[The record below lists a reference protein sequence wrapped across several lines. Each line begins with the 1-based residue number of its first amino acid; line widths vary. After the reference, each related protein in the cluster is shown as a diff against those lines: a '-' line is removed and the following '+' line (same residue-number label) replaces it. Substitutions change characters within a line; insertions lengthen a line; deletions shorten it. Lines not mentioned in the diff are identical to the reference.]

1 MGEALRQCRT
11 LARSITLLCL
21 LAAAALCAACSHGR
35 DTAAPSAIKLGERMS
50 PGPWGEISRGR
61 YLVRAGDCVACHTA
75 DGGVPFA
82 GDRAIPTPFGTLYS
96 SNLTPDPDTG
106 IGRWNDEDFYRAMHE
121 GIDRQGNHLYP
132 AFPYP
137 WYTRLSRDD
146 VLAIKAYLDTLAP
159 VRQAHRANELP
170 WPLNQR
176 GVMAGWNGM
185 FFDAGTYRPDPK
197 RSAQWNRGAYLVKGL
212 GHCGACHSA
221 KNLAG
226 AVDEDDPLTGGFA
239 ENAFAPSLAGGV
251 RDGLGSWTEQD
262 IVEYLGTGRNSR
274 TSAAGPM
281 AQVVQD
287 STQYLSKPDLQAIAT
302 YLKSLPAPKDKTV
315 ASIDQD
321 ILDRGAALYVDN
333 CEGCHLKQ
341 GQGEIGAF
349 PPLRQSSAVQAQS
362 ADTLIG
368 VILDG
373 ARIPQTTAEPTGL
386 AMQGFADRLDD
397 AQIADL
403 TTYIRNAWGNHA
415 EAVDAGHVQDL
426 RETLRKSPGG

>member
-1 MGEALRQCRT
+1 MA
-11 LARSITLLCL
+11 LARSLALPCL
-21 LAAAALCAACSHGR
+21 LAAAALCSACSHGR
-35 DTAAPSAIKLGERMS
+35 DAAAPSAVKLGQRMS
-50 PGPWGEISRGR
+50 AGPWDEIARGR

-75 DGGVPFA
+75 EGGAPFA

-106 IGRWNDEDFYRAMHE
+106 IGRWTDEDFYRAMHE
-121 GIDRQGNHLYP
+121 GIDRQGNPLYP

-159 VRQAHRANELP
+159 VRQTHRPNELP
-170 WPLNQR
+170 WPLDQR
-176 GVMAGWNGM
+176 GVMAAWNAM
-185 FFDAGTYRPDPK
+185 FFEAGTYRPDPK

-212 GHCGACHSA
+212 GHCGACHSD

-226 AVDEDDPLTGGFA
+226 AVGKDTLTGGFA

-262 IVEYLGTGRNSR
+262 IVQYLGTGRNRR
-274 TSAAGPM
+274 TAAAGPM
-281 AQVVQD
+281 AQVVED
-287 STQYLSKPDLQAIAT
+287 STRYLSKPDLQAIAT
-302 YLKSLPAPKDKTV
+302 YLKSLPTPKEKSN
-315 ASIDQD
+315 ASIDKD
-321 ILDRGAALYVDN
+321 SFARGAALYVDN
-333 CEGCHLKQ
+333 CEGCHLQQ
-341 GQGEIGAF
+341 GQGETGAF

-373 ARIPQTTAEPTGL
+373 ARIPATTAEPTGL
-386 AMQGFADRLDD
+386 AMQGFADHLDD

-403 TTYIRNAWGNHA
+403 ATYIRNAWGNHA
-415 EAVDAGHVQDL
+415 EAVDAGHVEDVRKSL
-426 RETLRKSPGG
+426 RQSPGG

>member
-1 MGEALRQCRT
+1 MGEALRKCMA
-11 LARSITLLCL
+11 LARSLALPCL
-21 LAAAALCAACSHGR
+21 LAAAALCSACSHHR
-35 DTAAPSAIKLGERMS
+35 DVAAPSAVKLGERMS
-50 PGPWGEISRGR
+50 AGPWDEIARGR

-75 DGGVPFA
+75 DGGAPFA

-106 IGRWNDEDFYRAMHE
+106 IGRWTDEDFYRAMHE
-121 GIDRQGNHLYP
+121 GMDRQGNHLYP

-146 VLAIKAYLDTLAP
+146 VRAIKAYLDTLTP
-159 VRQAHRANELP
+159 VRQAHRPDELP
-170 WPLNQR
+170 WPLDQR
-176 GVMAGWNGM
+176 GVMAAWNAL
-185 FFDAGTYRPDPK
+185 FFDAGIYRPDPK

-212 GHCGACHSA
+212 GHCGACHSD

-226 AVDEDDPLTGGFA
+226 AVGKDTLTGGFA

-262 IVEYLGTGRNSR
+262 IVQYLGTGRNSR
-274 TSAAGPM
+274 TAAAGPM
-281 AQVVQD
+281 AQVVED
-287 STQYLSKPDLQAIAT
+287 STRYLGKPDLQAIAT
-302 YLKSLPAPKDKTV
+302 YLKSLPAPKDETV
-315 ASIDQD
+315 AGIDQD
-321 ILDRGAALYVDN
+321 TLDRGAALYVDN
-333 CEGCHLKQ
+333 CEGCHLTQ
-341 GQGEIGAF
+341 GQGELGAF
-349 PPLRQSSAVQAQS
+349 PPLRQSSAVQARS

-373 ARIPQTTAEPTGL
+373 ARIPRTTAEPTGL
-386 AMQGFADRLDD
+386 AMQGFADHLDD

-403 TTYIRNAWGNHA
+403 ATYIRNAWGNHA

-426 RETLRKSPGG
+426 RETLRQSPGG